1 MRKLF
6 VLLTVLLCFSAIAQ
20 NQEGCKT
27 VTIVKPTPFLGT
39 ANEIIV
45 LSDGSVWE
53 DLSYK
58 YLYLYVYNPRVI
70 ICTAQGKMYLER
82 GGSGD
87 LVSFTLARIK

>member
-6 VLLTVLLCFSAIAQ
+6 VLLTVLLCFSVTAQ
-20 NQEGCKT
+20 NQEGCKN

-45 LSDGSVWE
+45 LSDGSIWE

-70 ICTAQGKMYLER
+70 ICPAQGKMYLER
-82 GGSGD
+82 SGNGD
-87 LVSFTLARIK
+87 LVAFTVAKIK